1 MQARELT
8 PDEVAEGSRN
18 INERQLSATEV
29 QALVRRMDASKAK
42 WKRLKQQG
50 KAAEYEE
57 SLKKEN
63 QMLYFNYPS
72 LFDMHK
78 EDRLDAT
85 FFELLSLKRRIE
97 KGEVSPEEASRVVG
111 PQLFNRFV
119 PQADVPPPA
128 PRMSY
133 EEFYKQESLTP
144 HTGGSTPEQRG

>member
-29 QALVRRMDASKAK
+29 QALVRTMDASKAK
-42 WKRLKQQG
+42 WTHLKQQG
-50 KAAEYEE
+50 KTVEYEE

-111 PQLFNRFV
+111 QQLFNRFV
-119 PQADVPPPA
+119 PQANAAPPA

-133 EEFYKQESLTP
+133 EEFYKQESITP
-144 HTGGSTPEQRG
+144 HTGGSTPGQRG